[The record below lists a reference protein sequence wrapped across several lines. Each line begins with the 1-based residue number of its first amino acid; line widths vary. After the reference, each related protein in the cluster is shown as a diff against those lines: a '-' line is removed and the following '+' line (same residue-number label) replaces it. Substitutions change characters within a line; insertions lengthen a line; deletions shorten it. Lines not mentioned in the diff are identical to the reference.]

1 MLFAISA
8 LFLITGT
15 AAKGPYV
22 PDEAEMWTKS
32 VKASAADM
40 LHAHRELQSHGG
52 SSGGHGARPPPPP
65 APCAIKEGTDM
76 PKTTDATPDPV
87 NEPCYSHDT
96 CKKFGDKDGAGYIC
110 CVGVGTCDNL
120 VSNSD
125 RYYLGGC
132 AGTHPLQWRSGPV
145 YAPVYMLCP
154 KPILPPACQA
164 RTSSLSSA
172 CLALPKPRALSAGI
186 NYKST
191 EAHSDSTS
199 TEFPS
204 TRAGC
209 AKQGECN
216 LHFLEQV
223 KGWTATNSSLEVA
236 PVPWYAEAAML
247 EGATENVEG
256 ACPGVPLNPTVLIV
270 IIAVAAVVGLV
281 VVGLLVK
288 KFVLKGAATAGK
300 AAGGSSVSA

>member
-132 AGTHPLQWRSGPV
+132 AG
-145 YAPVYMLCP
+145 
-154 KPILPPACQA
+154 
-164 RTSSLSSA
+164 
-172 CLALPKPRALSAGI
+172 I